1 MHNNS
6 SDRSVTGDEQITSWV
21 TSPVL
26 CRSSTT
32 FALYCTACWCHMII
46 YSLYISSYDTHSFIC
61 SLQIHAAWF
70 EFMIMIPRP
79 VVSPEMNVS
88 PCAFTH
94 CHSTYCKFNAFWQ
107 FTSWKYSSVIDYSGK
122 PASQCKRSITRQ
134 NMNPVPSGPSK
145 IIICASSSS
154 V

>member
-107 FTSWKYSSVIDYSGK
+107 FTSVHGSLPKIFTV
-122 PASQCKRSITRQ
+122 QRQ
-134 NMNPVPSGPSK
+134 MCFTVQKINHPSK
-145 IIICASSSS
+145 YEPSA
-154 V
+154 VRAE